1 MLKIIFD
8 ISTLFLCQNVLF
20 LLLSQQLQHYLCS
33 YGSSE
38 SFCTSNV
45 SKFRENFFT
54 VSNYHF
60 LDILIPRCL
69 PFLYTYMLYHIILNC
84 RLHMFSRC
92 NLCSQDNY
100 NSIIR
105 VTYMHKRTLA
115 RRNTLLLW
123 GQWISESE
131 IGNRK
136 WEIIAA

>member
-1 MLKIIFD
+1 
-8 ISTLFLCQNVLF
+8 
-20 LLLSQQLQHYLCS
+20 
-33 YGSSE
+33 
-38 SFCTSNV
+38 
-45 SKFRENFFT
+45 
-54 VSNYHF
+54 
-60 LDILIPRCL
+60 
-69 PFLYTYMLYHIILNC
+69 
-84 RLHMFSRC
+84 MFSRC